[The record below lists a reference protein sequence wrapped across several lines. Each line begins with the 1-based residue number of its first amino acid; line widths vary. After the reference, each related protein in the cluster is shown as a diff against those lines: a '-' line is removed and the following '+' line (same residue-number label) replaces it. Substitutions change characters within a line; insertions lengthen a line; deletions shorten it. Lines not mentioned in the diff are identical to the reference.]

1 MFFSLSGQTQ
11 QYRHA
16 NDKRCSN
23 LPQQE
28 CHAVQK
34 LLISVKQHCHAIH
47 QKKQNEIRQ
56 HSFFPFQITA
66 AVTDY
71 FCSQISTV
79 KNHAV
84 QHCIQR
90 KEPDAEHKSI
100 RPFQK
105 SPGNLHPAHHRDRR
119 KFHLSQCLRTKQPD
133 QDQIQHSKY
142 SAGKPDRF
150 FRRADMFFVIRH
162 VFFQKKYD

>member
-1 MFFSLSGQTQ
+1 MPYPQVLRHCTPVRKDTQTKNIPAPAHALFSYVFFSLRSDTT
-11 QYRHA
+11 YRHA

-56 HSFFPFQITA
+56 HPFFPFQITA
-66 AVTDY
+66 AVTDH

-79 KNHAV
+79 KNQMLNIKASV
-84 QHCIQR
+84 LFKNPPVTCTRLIIVT
-90 KEPDAEHKSI
+90 A
-100 RPFQK
+100 
-105 SPGNLHPAHHRDRR
+105 GN
-119 KFHLSQCLRTKQPD
+119 F
-133 QDQIQHSKY
+133 I
-142 SAGKPDRF
+142 
-150 FRRADMFFVIRH
+150 
-162 VFFQKKYD
+162 

>member
-1 MFFSLSGQTQ
+1 MVVIHLFVSCILMIQPHILEIVLISDIQKNRECLILKFCDITPLQKKTPKQKTYQHQHTHFFIMFFSLSGQTQ

-66 AVTDY
+66 AVTDH
-71 FCSQISTV
+71 FFSQISTV

-84 QHCIQR
+84 
-90 KEPDAEHKSI
+90 
-100 RPFQK
+100 
-105 SPGNLHPAHHRDRR
+105 
-119 KFHLSQCLRTKQPD
+119 
-133 QDQIQHSKY
+133 
-142 SAGKPDRF
+142 
-150 FRRADMFFVIRH
+150 
-162 VFFQKKYD
+162 